1 MNKHSRSLVFAFVLF
16 SVLLIGLY
24 IYFYQFSELPEE
36 QNDLILNLV
45 ALLAPLLSAVFATRV
60 FLNFEPGDKPREV
73 WKYLTI
79 FIWLWTAGEFI
90 WAGYLIF
97 VGDVPLPSF
106 GDAFWLAGFVFLTIA
121 LRKQYQAVT
130 LKPVPLWQ
138 ILAIWAGVFVLTYLV
153 LMFAQAEA
161 NLGNYLEFWY
171 AVADFAAGIAA
182 IRIFLAFRGGRMSRP
197 WIGLFVLG
205 LSDSIYAWLIATGMY
220 AMSSA
225 EGNLVSLVADTTY
238 MAAYLVLATGFMAT
252 YLTLKHGLDVS
263 RIEVTLPES

>member
-1 MNKHSRSLVFAFVLF
+1 MTKYSRNLVLAFILFAAL
-16 SVLLIGLY
+16 SIGLY
-24 IYFYQFSELPEE
+24 IYFYQFSELSDE
-36 QNDLILNLV
+36 QNDLILNLL
-45 ALLAPLLSAVFATRV
+45 ALLAPLSSAIFATMI

-73 WKYLTI
+73 WKHLTI
-79 FIWLWTAGEFI
+79 FIWLWTVGEFI

-97 VGDVPLPSF
+97 VGDVPLPSV
-106 GDAFWLAGFVFLTIA
+106 GDGFWLAGFVFLTIA

-130 LKPVPLWQ
+130 LKTVPLLQ

-153 LMFAQAEA
+153 LLLVQAEA
-161 NLGNYLEFWY
+161 SLGNYLEFWY

-182 IRIFLAFRGGRMSRP
+182 IRIFLAFRGGRLSRP

-238 MAAYLVLATGFMAT
+238 MAAYLVLAIGFLAT
-252 YLTLKHGLDVS
+252 YLTLKHGLDAS
-263 RIEVTLPES
+263 KIEVSLPEG